1 MYDFD
6 EAMKE
11 FVINLRKEEINSKKF
26 CYLNVIYDLLDKRA
40 QVRLK
45 EKMFGW
51 IIEEE
56 EEREKLAL
64 KRYELEAAVETLIK
78 LFNLD

>member
-45 EKMFGW
+45 EKMFAR

-56 EEREKLAL
+56 EELEKLAL
-64 KRYELEAAVETLIK
+64 KRYELEAAVETLVK

>member
-6 EAMKE
+6 ETMKE

-26 CYLNVIYDLLDKRA
+26 CYLSVIYDLLNKRA
-40 QVRLK
+40 LVRLK
-45 EKMFGW
+45 EKMFGRF
-51 IIEEE
+51 IEEE
-56 EEREKLAL
+56 EGEKLAL
-64 KRYELEAAVETLIK
+64 KRYEFEAAVETLIK

>member
-6 EAMKE
+6 ETMKE
-11 FVINLRKEEINSKKF
+11 FVSNLRKEEINSKKF
-26 CYLNVIYDLLDKRA
+26 CYLSVIYDLLNKRA
-40 QVRLK
+40 LARLK
-45 EKMFGW
+45 EKMFGR

-56 EEREKLAL
+56 EELEKLAL
-64 KRYELEAAVETLIK
+64 ERYELEAAVETLVK